1 MALPNVHD
9 DAARSRVNH
18 SKARRVANAG
28 RCTNMVLLFT
38 VRKLPVYVEL
48 DWRFVIAV
56 AIAINVL

>member
-1 MALPNVHD
+1 
-9 DAARSRVNH
+9 
-18 SKARRVANAG
+18 
-28 RCTNMVLLFT
+28 MVLLLT